1 MADMEHFE
9 PHWLL
14 LATFSMPLG
23 TLFFASGQVA
33 DPNSIDWGMGI
44 GISIAV
50 GVVLSF
56 TTGYLLWRRAQPNA
70 FNAITCGAN
79 GKVCGNGAGEAG
91 GGGSRRRGGL
101 SLVWC
106 WVLSW
111 DTCRDGRHSPRH
123 STP

>member
-23 TLFFASGQVA
+23 TLYFVSGQIA
-33 DPNSIDWGMGI
+33 GSIGWGMGI

-50 GVVLSF
+50 GVVMSF

-70 FNAITCGAN
+70 FNAITCGPN
-79 GKVCGNGAGEAG
+79 GKVCGAGRGRRERVAGEAG
-91 GGGSRRRGGL
+91 GGEG
-101 SLVWC
+101 
-106 WVLSW
+106 
-111 DTCRDGRHSPRH
+111 
-123 STP
+123 